1 MARPT
6 ATQNRALIIEVNYCY
21 YAIPLTPEVEAA
33 LPGIFSFEKVNH
45 DYSNKFKVG
54 SDRPDLRMYIGEVE
68 E

>member
-33 LPGIFSFEKVNH
+33 RALLAKLGIN
-45 DYSNKFKVG
+45 
-54 SDRPDLRMYIGEVE
+54 I
-68 E
+68 